1 MYTKNKCKMK
11 PRIMQYAFHSIM
23 KWKVKLSFI
32 IQRLEMLTSNVRM
45 RRKINR
51 VTSVIRRA
59 ESQAWNP

>member
-59 ESQAWNP
+59 ESQA